1 MGLVSREWLVR
12 QTQAEGCN
20 NHWIDLVEAVLALSN
35 SSKAVLKPEGWFY
48 PVYGSEVSAAR
59 TTAGLGGVTGST
71 SVTSEMHP
79 LGRAVMPYGSNHPPR
94 GYFPP

>member
-35 SSKAVLKPEGWFY
+35 SSKAILTSDGWHY
-48 PVYGSEVSAAR
+48 PSEAAR
-59 TTAGLGGVTGST
+59 LVLR
-71 SVTSEMHP
+71 V
-79 LGRAVMPYGSNHPPR
+79 PPR
-94 GYFPP
+94 DLEALLAARQ